1 MNSNVILGRGGV
13 KPLVESFNHLL
24 KLYINPLYVMA
35 LHVLLPFRVEQSI
48 NCSVP
53 GIERIISFLGQR
65 LPDRV
70 SPVAF
75 MYDARL
81 GKESIFK

>member
-1 MNSNVILGRGGV
+1 MNKLSPRG
-13 KPLVESFNHLL
+13 
-24 KLYINPLYVMA
+24 
-35 LHVLLPFRVEQSI
+35 I

-53 GIERIISFLGQR
+53 GIERIISFLGER

-70 SPVAF
+70 FPVAF
-75 MYDARL
+75 MYDAKL